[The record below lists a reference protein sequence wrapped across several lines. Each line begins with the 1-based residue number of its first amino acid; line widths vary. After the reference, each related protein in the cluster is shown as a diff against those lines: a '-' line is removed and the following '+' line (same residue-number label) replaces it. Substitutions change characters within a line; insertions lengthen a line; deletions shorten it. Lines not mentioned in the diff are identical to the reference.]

1 MENNLQVL
9 RNDAKDLLFAAATPS
24 ATNFADVN
32 ASATNAFQA
41 YFNAISGGD
50 NSVRSLLRHQGAM
63 FSIIEEILDELV
75 PAKVEDRIGQFA
87 DVRTYARDAAIEY
100 SIPTTYAS
108 KRRLYTAIKRGAKGG
123 VYRAYRL
130 DGKVLSVESYV
141 ETVGYRITLEELLS
155 GKRTISELIS
165 ILADA
170 WVEKIYVLVMEQ
182 LGTAA
187 AAAPT
192 ANKSTGVFDEEIF
205 DAIVEVIATY
215 GVPIIMGKRKEIAKM
230 ANVTAIDGG
239 ADGNDIRNRGYI
251 QIYKGTKT
259 VLMPNYLLDMLN
271 TTWLFTDS
279 TVYILPGDIKPVK
292 VAFKG
297 ESFTKE
303 IDNADGSMELHN
315 HRLMGVTVLFNNN
328 IGSWTSFA

>member
-32 ASATNAFQA
+32 SSATNAFQA

-50 NSVRSLLRHQGAM
+50 NSVRALLRHQPEM
-63 FSIIEEILDELV
+63 FSIVEEILDELV
-75 PAKVEDRIGQFA
+75 PGKVEDRIGQFA
-87 DVRTYARDAAIEY
+87 EVKQYARDAAVEY

-130 DGKVLSVESYV
+130 DGKVLSMETYV

-170 WVEKIYVLVMEQ
+170 WVEKIYVLVMELQ
-182 LGTAA
+182 QQQQHL
-187 AAAPT
+187 
-192 ANKSTGVFDEEIF
+192 K
-205 DAIVEVIATY
+205 
-215 GVPIIMGKRKEIAKM
+215 
-230 ANVTAIDGG
+230 
-239 ADGNDIRNRGYI
+239 
-251 QIYKGTKT
+251 QTKKQE
-259 VLMPNYLLDMLN
+259 LMQNL
-271 TTWLFTDS
+271 
-279 TVYILPGDIKPVK
+279 V
-292 VAFKG
+292 
-297 ESFTKE
+297 
-303 IDNADGSMELHN
+303 
-315 HRLMGVTVLFNNN
+315 
-328 IGSWTSFA
+328 